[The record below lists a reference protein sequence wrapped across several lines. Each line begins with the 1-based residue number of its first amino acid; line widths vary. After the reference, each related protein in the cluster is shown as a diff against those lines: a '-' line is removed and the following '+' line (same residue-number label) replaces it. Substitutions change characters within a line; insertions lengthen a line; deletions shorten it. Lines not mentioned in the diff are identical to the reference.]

1 MIDDN
6 SCNITFS
13 LDILYN
19 LLSLHIGHICIFYN
33 NSIFA
38 YCMMVRNYIYHIDGI
53 LLENFLYTIL
63 HHH

>member
-19 LLSLHIGHICIFYN
+19 LLSLHIGHIHIFYN
-33 NSIFA
+33 NSIFVD
-38 YCMMVRNYIYHIDGI
+38 YMMVRNYIYHIDGI
-53 LLENFLYTIL
+53 LLGKF
-63 HHH
+63 